1 MIESKNFSCNSA
13 FVAVYTS
20 KTLNNCLKGKNVLK
34 IVDATNPIP
43 KYLQISAW
51 LKELI
56 QNGRYQPGEK
66 LPSEVALSQVCGVN
80 RNTLRQA
87 IAELATMGL
96 LRKEK
101 GTGTFV
107 AQTPVELRHKLEHI
121 LSFTDLM
128 RDSGIEERTKILS
141 KKMATAD
148 EDIARALFLGPSKK
162 VIVVRRVR
170 AGDGIPLIYE
180 ESYLPR
186 DIFDGIQD
194 MDLAGSMYK
203 IMTEHF
209 KVSLSRSKQTIS
221 AVNLNLNIASI
232 LELKKNTAG
241 IFIESLTFDENS
253 IPIELLYSYHRG
265 DKYKLEIEL
274 GRYHSSPEA
283 LNINAE

>member
-1 MIESKNFSCNSA
+1 M
-13 FVAVYTS
+13 
-20 KTLNNCLKGKNVLK
+20 K

-87 IAELATMGL
+87 IAELAAMGL

-128 RDSGIEERTKILS
+128 RIAGRGKNKNIEQK
-141 KKMATAD
+141 D
-148 EDIARALFLGPSKK
+148 
-162 VIVVRRVR
+162 
-170 AGDGIPLIYE
+170 GDG
-180 ESYLPR
+180 
-186 DIFDGIQD
+186 
-194 MDLAGSMYK
+194 
-203 IMTEHF
+203 
-209 KVSLSRSKQTIS
+209 
-221 AVNLNLNIASI
+221 
-232 LELKKNTAG
+232 
-241 IFIESLTFDENS
+241 
-253 IPIELLYSYHRG
+253 
-265 DKYKLEIEL
+265 
-274 GRYHSSPEA
+274 
-283 LNINAE
+283 

>member
-1 MIESKNFSCNSA
+1 M
-13 FVAVYTS
+13 
-20 KTLNNCLKGKNVLK
+20 K
-34 IVDATNPIP
+34 IVDAANPIP

-66 LPSEVALSQVCGVN
+66 LPSEIELSQVCGVN

-87 IAELATMGL
+87 ISELTAIGL

-107 AQTPVELRHKLEHI
+107 AARAPVELRHKLERI
-121 LSFTDLM
+121 LSFADLM
-128 RDSGIEERTKILS
+128 RASGVQERTRILS
-141 KKMATAD
+141 KRVETAG

-162 VIVVRRVR
+162 VIVIRRVR

-186 DIFDGIQD
+186 DLFDGIQD
-194 MDLAGSMYK
+194 MNLTGSMYK
-203 IMTEHF
+203 IMTDQF
-209 KVSLSRSKQTIS
+209 KASLARCQQTIS
-221 AVNLNLNIASI
+221 AVNLDERIASI
-232 LELKKNTAG
+232 LELTRNAAG

-274 GRYHSSPEA
+274 GRYHSSSET
-283 LNINAE
+283 LNIKAE

>member
-1 MIESKNFSCNSA
+1 M
-13 FVAVYTS
+13 
-20 KTLNNCLKGKNVLK
+20 K
-34 IVDATNPIP
+34 IVDATNPIT

-51 LKELI
+51 LKQLI
-56 QNGRYQPGEK
+56 QNGRYLPGEK
-66 LPSEVALSQVCGVN
+66 LPSEVELSQVCGVN

-87 IAELATMGL
+87 ISELAAIGL

-107 AQTPVELRHKLEHI
+107 ASRAPVELRHKLERI

-128 RDSGIEERTKILS
+128 HASGVEEKTKILS
-141 KKMATAD
+141 KRVETAG
-148 EDIARALFLGPSKK
+148 EDIANALFLGPSKK

-180 ESYLPR
+180 ESHLPR

-194 MDLAGSMYK
+194 MNLAGSMYK
-203 IMTEHF
+203 IMTDHF
-209 KVSLSRSKQTIS
+209 KASLSRSTQTIS
-221 AVNLNLNIASI
+221 AVNLNENIASI
-232 LELKKNTAG
+232 LELPKNAAG

-274 GRYHSSPEA
+274 GRYHSNSEN
-283 LNINAE
+283 LNFKTG

>member
-1 MIESKNFSCNSA
+1 M
-13 FVAVYTS
+13 
-20 KTLNNCLKGKNVLK
+20 K

-43 KYLQISAW
+43 KYLQISSW

-56 QNGRYQPGEK
+56 QNGRYLPGEK
-66 LPSEVALSQVCGVN
+66 LPSEVELSQVCGVN

-87 IAELATMGL
+87 ISELAAIGL

-107 AQTPVELRHKLEHI
+107 AAQAPVELRHKLERI

-128 RDSGIEERTKILS
+128 QASGVEEKTKILS
-141 KKMATAD
+141 KRVETAE
-148 EDIARALFLGPSKK
+148 EDIAKSLFLGPSKK
-162 VIVVRRVR
+162 VIVRRVR

-186 DIFDGIQD
+186 DMFDGIQE
-194 MDLAGSMYK
+194 MNLAGSMYK
-203 IMTEHF
+203 IMTDHF
-209 KVSLSRSKQTIS
+209 KASLARSTQTIS
-221 AVNLNLNIASI
+221 AVNLDESIASI
-232 LELKKNTAG
+232 LELPKSSAG

-274 GRYHSSPEA
+274 GRYHSSS
-283 LNINAE
+283 

>member
-1 MIESKNFSCNSA
+1 
-13 FVAVYTS
+13 
-20 KTLNNCLKGKNVLK
+20 LK

-51 LKELI
+51 LRELI

-87 IAELATMGL
+87 IAELAAVGL

-107 AQTPVELRHKLEHI
+107 AARAPVELRHKLERI

-128 RDSGIEERTKILS
+128 RDSGVEEKTKILS
-141 KKMATAD
+141 KRIETAR
-148 EDIARALFLGPSKK
+148 EHIAKALFLGPSNN

-186 DIFDGIQD
+186 DIFDGIQE
-194 MDLAGSMYK
+194 MNLIGSMYK
-203 IMTEHF
+203 IMTDHF
-209 KVSLSRSKQTIS
+209 KVTLARSKQTIS
-221 AVNLNLNIASI
+221 GVNLDQRIASI
-232 LELKKNTAG
+232 LELPRNSAG

-274 GRYHSSPEA
+274 GRYHSSSE
-283 LNINAE
+283 IIEHQT

>member
-1 MIESKNFSCNSA
+1 
-13 FVAVYTS
+13 
-20 KTLNNCLKGKNVLK
+20 LK

-51 LKELI
+51 LRELI

-87 IAELATMGL
+87 ISELAAIGL

-107 AQTPVELRHKLEHI
+107 AARAPVELRHKLERI

-128 RDSGIEERTKILS
+128 RDSGVEEKTIILS
-141 KKMATAD
+141 KRIETAD
-148 EDIARALFLGPSKK
+148 KDIAKALFLGSSKK

-186 DIFDGIQD
+186 DIFDGIQE
-194 MDLAGSMYK
+194 MNLSGSMYK
-203 IMTEHF
+203 IMTERF
-209 KVSLSRSKQTIS
+209 KVSLARSKQTIS
-221 AVNLNLNIASI
+221 GVNLDRNIASI
-232 LELKKNTAG
+232 LELPKNAAG

-274 GRYHSSPEA
+274 GRYHSSAEK
-283 LNINAE
+283 LNFKTE

>member
-1 MIESKNFSCNSA
+1 
-13 FVAVYTS
+13 V
-20 KTLNNCLKGKNVLK
+20 K
-34 IVDATNPIP
+34 IVDDNNPIP

-56 QNGRYQPGEK
+56 ENGRYQKGEK
-66 LPSEVALSQVCGVN
+66 LPSEIQLAKICEVN
-80 RNTLRQA
+80 RATLRQA
-87 IAELATMGL
+87 TNELAGMGL

-107 AQTPVELRHKLEHI
+107 SAPAPAELRQKLEHI
-121 LSFTDLM
+121 SSTTDLM
-128 RDSGIEERTKILS
+128 QARGIAQSTRVLEKRVEQ
-141 KKMATAD
+141 AD
-148 EDIARALFLGPSKK
+148 DEIAKVLFLGSNKK
-162 VIVVRRVR
+162 VIHVQRVR
-170 AGDGIPLIYE
+170 IGDGMPYLFE
-180 ESYLPR
+180 ESYLPS

-194 MDLAGSMYK
+194 MNLIGSMYK

-209 KVSLSRSKQTIS
+209 NVSLARCKQTIS
-221 AVNLNLNIASI
+221 AVNLNQKIASI
-232 LELKKNTAG
+232 LELPQNSAG

-274 GRYHSSPEA
+274 GRYHSSSET

>member
-1 MIESKNFSCNSA
+1 M
-13 FVAVYTS
+13 
-20 KTLNNCLKGKNVLK
+20 K
-34 IVDATNPIP
+34 IVDTSNPIP

-56 QNGRYQPGEK
+56 QNGRYEPGEK
-66 LPSEVALSQVCGVN
+66 LPSEVALSEVCGVN

-87 IAELATMGL
+87 ISELTSIGL

-107 AQTPVELRHKLEHI
+107 AAQAPVELRHKLERI

-128 RDSGIEERTKILS
+128 RDSGVEENTKILS
-141 KKMATAD
+141 KRVETATAD
-148 EDIARALFLGPSKK
+148 VAKGLFLGPSKK

-180 ESYLPR
+180 ESHLPR
-186 DIFDGIQD
+186 DMFDGIQD
-194 MDLAGSMYK
+194 MNLAGSMYK
-203 IMTEHF
+203 IMTDKF
-209 KVSLSRSKQTIS
+209 KASLARSKQTIS
-221 AVNLNLNIASI
+221 AVNLDESIASI
-232 LELKKNTAG
+232 LELPRNSAG

-253 IPIELLYSYHRG
+253 IPIELLYSFHRG

-274 GRYHSSPEA
+274 GRYNSSAEQ
-283 LNINAE
+283 LNLKAD